1 VIVRILGEGQF
12 RVDDETAAK
21 LTALDKDLDAA
32 VRDDQGGPFTAALH
46 AAVALVQAVGTPL
59 GADEI
64 VTADYI
70 LPFADATVDE
80 VRKLLADGTI
90 PGDSIGLP
98 LPAPASGPGSLPR
111 AAAHGESSRFA
122 VGRTVSGVL
131 RQLSG
136 TLQRARSVVEVD
148 CESPPGARRHNLTN
162 REPGQNGGALWRR
175 IRGMRLTGASP
186 RG

>member
-12 RVDDETAAK
+12 RVGEDAATA

-32 VRDDQGGPFTAALH
+32 VRDDQQAAFTAALH
-46 AAVALVQAVGTPL
+46 AAVALVRTEGTPL
-59 GADEI
+59 EPDEI

-98 LPAPASGPGSLPR
+98 
-111 AAAHGESSRFA
+111 
-122 VGRTVSGVL
+122 
-131 RQLSG
+131 
-136 TLQRARSVVEVD
+136 
-148 CESPPGARRHNLTN
+148 
-162 REPGQNGGALWRR
+162 
-175 IRGMRLTGASP
+175 
-186 RG
+186 